1 MNYGILDIYTHV
13 SAAAQILPRQLMPP
27 KKARHYW
34 DLMV

>member
-13 SAAAQILPRQLMPP
+13 TAAAQILQRLLMPL

-34 DLMV
+34 DLMA